1 MRTKIYSNWKGRGF
15 RYGFPNNEFYFKD
28 QKEIND
34 LFSDIPHAINNIN
47 EIIEKVEVYNLNTE
61 VLLPEFAIPE
71 NFKNE
76 LDKKDGGKRGENAYL
91 KHLTYEG
98 AKERYLEIND
108 EIKER
113 IDFELETIEKL
124 VIQVTF

>member
-1 MRTKIYSNWKGRGF
+1 MNINLTEKINEPIYKENNSNTLKKEED
-15 RYGFPNNEFYFKD
+15 Y
-28 QKEIND
+28 KEINSGIQ
-34 LFSDIPHAINNIN
+34 LLLESQ

-71 NFKNE
+71 NFKND
-76 LDKKDGGKRGENAYL
+76 LDKEDGGKRGENAYL

-113 IDFELETIEKL
+113 IDFACLK
-124 VIQVTF
+124 Q